1 MTPTWATSC
10 KCPAGLPRKFAQHE
24 NAAAFVIFFIGAGAA
39 TSDLTGPFQ
48 SPQTAPILEWG
59 AAISAFQAEG
69 GVNKGGRGTSIW
81 EPFAKLP
88 FRVLDGSNAD
98 VTSNFYE
105 KYREDVGIMKQLG
118 LQNFR
123 FSVAWPRIYPQ
134 GSGQV
139 NHEGLAFYHDLLD
152 ALIEAGITP
161 HVTLYH
167 WDLPQALQDKY
178 GGWTNT
184 SAIVRDFVNYV
195 GTVVESFG
203 DKVQYYA
210 TINEPSTICAL
221 GHGLGILA
229 PGIVGKYYRC
239 VYSVLRAHAAAVKRI
254 RALNPRAKT
263 GLVMAHDW
271 PEPYSNSQADREAA
285 ERYFDFQV
293 GIYADPIFKGDY
305 PSR

>member
-210 TINEPSTICAL
+210 TINDVVQGKACDKGQRVRWCRTLHHLCTRPWPGHPGSRHRGEVLPMCVLGAQSARGCRQTHQST
-221 GHGLGILA
+221 
-229 PGIVGKYYRC
+229 
-239 VYSVLRAHAAAVKRI
+239 
-254 RALNPRAKT
+254 
-263 GLVMAHDW
+263 
-271 PEPYSNSQADREAA
+271 
-285 ERYFDFQV
+285 
-293 GIYADPIFKGDY
+293 
-305 PSR
+305 